1 MKLLIEESDD
11 HATCMDT
18 IRTKYGAD
26 CLVVHSFRLEDTYR
40 VLIAL
45 ESTEENAQLKSLEPL
60 KNVVTNRSGPLLSE
74 TQIASESKKSQSGGD
89 GANPKELE
97 QAINVNDSIFPSDI
111 SSGLLELAARVRALE
126 EIETTPRV
134 LAPESQE
141 FREMVFSDVL
151 AETSG
156 EIVTHGQD
164 QLEPWISSDAK
175 ILEETGSEPAQKVA
189 SSLART
195 VSLRDDS
202 QNPNSLNK
210 KALAIEGEAT
220 SSAESFATLL
230 AAHVEDSKRSGLE
243 TDKKDFKIFAN
254 R

>member
-1 MKLLIEESDD
+1 MKVLIEESDD

-26 CLVVHSFRLEDTYR
+26 CLVVHSFRSEDTYR

-45 ESTEENAQLKSLEPL
+45 ESTEENAQLRSLEPL
-60 KNVVTNRSGPLLSE
+60 KNVVTQRSGVLLSE
-74 TQIASESKKSQSGGD
+74 TQIASESEMSQSDGD
-89 GANPKELE
+89 GTYPKALE
-97 QAINVNDSIFPSDI
+97 RAININDSIFPSEI
-111 SSGLLELAARVRALE
+111 SSGLLELAARVKALE
-126 EIETTPRV
+126 EIDTTPRV

-156 EIVTHGQD
+156 EIVANGKE
-164 QLEPWISSDAK
+164 QLEPWISSNANM
-175 ILEETGSEPAQKVA
+175 LEETRSEPAQKVA

-195 VSLRDDS
+195 VSLQDGS
-202 QNPNSLNK
+202 QHSNSLNK
-210 KALAIEGEAT
+210 KTSDVKGEAT

-230 AAHVEDSKRSGLE
+230 AAHVEDSKRSELE
-243 TDKKDFKIFAN
+243 TDKEDFKIFAN